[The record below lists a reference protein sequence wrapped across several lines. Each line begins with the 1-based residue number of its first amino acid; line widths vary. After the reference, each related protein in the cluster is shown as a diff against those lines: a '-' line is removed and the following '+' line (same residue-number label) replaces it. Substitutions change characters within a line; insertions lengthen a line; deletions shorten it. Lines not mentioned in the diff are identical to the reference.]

1 MLGKSTGSKTPQH
14 ITHDEATHAATRFTK
29 GDKTTNAE
37 TSEHVRKNIRLREK
51 MHSIYK
57 QLRRFLVIE

>member
-1 MLGKSTGSKTPQH
+1 MLGKSTGSETLQH
-14 ITHDEATHAATRFTK
+14 IIHDEATHAAIRFTK

-37 TSEHVRKNIRLREK
+37 TSEQVRKNIRLREK